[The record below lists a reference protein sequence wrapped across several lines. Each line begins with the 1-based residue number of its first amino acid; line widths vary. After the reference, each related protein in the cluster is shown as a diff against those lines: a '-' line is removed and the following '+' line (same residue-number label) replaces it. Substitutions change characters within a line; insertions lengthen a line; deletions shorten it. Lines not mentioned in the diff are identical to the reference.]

1 MTYTMCDLIT
11 NYFQPKLNVL
21 FFFFGGLVFFFFLH
35 LIFVYLICALSG
47 TKDRKFEKISA
58 MKTKRLK
65 SGKGLRDQER

>member
-1 MTYTMCDLIT
+1 
-11 NYFQPKLNVL
+11 
-21 FFFFGGLVFFFFLH
+21 VFFFFYLM
-35 LIFVYLICALSG
+35 FVYLICPSSG